1 MSLSVDQLLAESSSD
16 EEGPASSKDGALG
29 DKPEAKKEGACTSR
43 APTLAEALAQADF
56 SEDEDELGPPQQ
68 QRDPEAA
75 ARLGPEGSSRLGTV
89 PSEGRVDDASD
100 GSQAKTGQMVGLDE
114 LLAMDSE
121 TSSEGGKTHETQ
133 PRQLAA
139 TTEDGVA
146 PPERQIA
153 DGTTDVSGQ
162 RDQME
167 EFLEAPFTWSS
178 EHERSLL
185 FAPSAAHGHS
195 ADFNDLGPGEKVTV
209 AQSAA
214 EVRPPQLVEVKPSSE
229 LRRQLAQEIGL
240 PTCVAASSKVVAVG
254 TLRGSVALLDQ
265 RLQDLSPKPQV
276 LTLGEETS
284 AVTAAAFSQ
293 DGGSLL
299 VGHKAGHVVLWDL
312 AAPKIACMV
321 QELHSSAVIS
331 LAFCRPSWQYAL
343 SADAKGCVYFV
354 TFFTGTFG
362 RLDFEKQLLI
372 EQSSNIGVALRVLPL
387 LQVSTQTHPADA
399 RCLVGL
405 CASNATVLLTL
416 HPSAQVVQKMQ
427 YNAKDASWVPDA
439 AWLRRESQEI
449 AEPSQADSA
458 DPQLCVA
465 YGQTIHLMRVMHA
478 ERDGK
483 EEFQVSVVGRFSW
496 GSPLRG
502 LIAFTDS
509 VLAILDASGRLS
521 VVQLPDTAGLSTS
534 PMSLSAVHTEDVTH
548 WSLVFHTSQEGK
560 DIRSHHNALAVFRG
574 RARTLYVC
582 GMKEVWCL
590 QIARWGQHI
599 ESLVSRNDWSAALNV
614 FLGLHRGFLPPLLDF
629 PHQAALRQR
638 AVELRTTQVI
648 QSYLVNTL
656 RPDADRSKVR
666 EICLTAVSV
675 CVQAQLWP
683 VLHKTVFEC
692 FKATGHMHV
701 YCASLE
707 PFILDARIPRAE
719 MDSEVLSS
727 ILQSYTL
734 PLQEEEVEAAKL
746 AKDSQGGPCFV
757 DCDHFPELFPVAR
770 RLQQLVLCVD
780 VAKLD
785 LNLAIRLFTQ
795 HRLWTALVHVYCVLG
810 DYVTPLELLVGE
822 CAQLAKAC
830 TPACA
835 CSEEAP
841 LLQCRLVRKLF
852 FFLHQCF
859 ELRPFPLDSKDV
871 AVPPSAITDL
881 LACIF
886 KVPPDP
892 SQKVPPMF
900 QRLLRLSSLGLFR
913 TLSLLFTSPSGSRAV
928 HQGDWSGQ
936 EDSGLESLFHLIR
949 SSLDAVKE
957 NSPLSAH
964 TQKEYLWFVA
974 RSVPRAKPQ
983 LSVEEVTLVVDHLLS
998 RPLKGRRQRSEAE
1011 QLLIGVLATQD
1022 FDNSQLD
1029 AIIVKAMTDFLGLA
1043 AWLHERRGEFGKAL
1057 DCRLQEPELR
1067 EQIFEYIIT
1076 KLDEVGAPLVE
1087 ATLQRL
1093 QELVD
1098 VDKERCSLMLCEQF
1112 ATADHALVLERLRQF
1127 PQMEMNY
1134 FEALFSR
1141 RFGLADRQAF
1151 FNEHVV
1157 HYIDL
1162 LCQNCPESVL
1172 PFILENEALP
1182 LRECLELC
1190 SRYGVTDASVHLLER
1205 TGDFAGVLQLVLN
1218 DCQDATEKLCVSFAG
1233 QGTDRSAVSKAVK
1246 RLLNGAEGPG
1256 HREAWYEGFPEAQ
1269 KCMKIFQN
1277 AYELTSRNSNIMTEA
1292 QLEELWFG
1300 ILGLTVR
1307 KQESLHGGCIG
1318 GFSERRRLAL
1328 GLALQE
1334 LASKAMSA
1342 VLAYLSLPRC
1352 LKWMCA
1358 EFGQSTLATWKGPLQ
1373 SMLSGLGFQ
1382 QGLLKAATAVAAQD
1396 VMRPFIA
1403 LKVCGSRGALMAPRH
1418 DVGDVRIPLVSP
1430 AKALREHGKGPQ

>member
-1 MSLSVDQLLAESSSD
+1 MASSIETVESIAVGACLVVLIERRIPGPAAAAEIDASVFEADLDQEQTLTGPSTIMDIYKYGDFDDDATLATSLSPAFSPAEVPALEDLEFAPFLD
-16 EEGPASSKDGALG
+16 ECKFDICKVSTINRRISN
-29 DKPEAKKEGACTSR
+29 
-43 APTLAEALAQADF
+43 
-56 SEDEDELGPPQQ
+56 ELEPDAIAVRWGLPVH
-68 QRDPEAA
+68 AA
-75 ARLGPEGSSRLGTV
+75 AKIGGNSYADLPAMCQGKSYSFHQNRPEQHVGPEIL
-89 PSEGRVDDASD
+89 
-100 GSQAKTGQMVGLDE
+100 
-114 LLAMDSE
+114 
-121 TSSEGGKTHETQ
+121 
-133 PRQLAA
+133 
-139 TTEDGVA
+139 
-146 PPERQIA
+146 
-153 DGTTDVSGQ
+153 
-162 RDQME
+162 
-167 EFLEAPFTWSS
+167 
-178 EHERSLL
+178 
-185 FAPSAAHGHS
+185 
-195 ADFNDLGPGEKVTV
+195 
-209 AQSAA
+209 
-214 EVRPPQLVEVKPSSE
+214 
-229 LRRQLAQEIGL
+229 
-240 PTCVAASSKVVAVG
+240 
-254 TLRGSVALLDQ
+254 
-265 RLQDLSPKPQV
+265 
-276 LTLGEETS
+276 
-284 AVTAAAFSQ
+284 
-293 DGGSLL
+293 
-299 VGHKAGHVVLWDL
+299 
-312 AAPKIACMV
+312 
-321 QELHSSAVIS
+321 
-331 LAFCRPSWQYAL
+331 
-343 SADAKGCVYFV
+343 
-354 TFFTGTFG
+354 
-362 RLDFEKQLLI
+362 
-372 EQSSNIGVALRVLPL
+372 
-387 LQVSTQTHPADA
+387 STQ
-399 RCLVGL
+399 
-405 CASNATVLLTL
+405 
-416 HPSAQVVQKMQ
+416 
-427 YNAKDASWVPDA
+427 
-439 AWLRRESQEI
+439 
-449 AEPSQADSA
+449 
-458 DPQLCVA
+458 
-465 YGQTIHLMRVMHA
+465 
-478 ERDGK
+478 
-483 EEFQVSVVGRFSW
+483 
-496 GSPLRG
+496 
-502 LIAFTDS
+502 
-509 VLAILDASGRLS
+509 
-521 VVQLPDTAGLSTS
+521 
-534 PMSLSAVHTEDVTH
+534 
-548 WSLVFHTSQEGK
+548 
-560 DIRSHHNALAVFRG
+560 
-574 RARTLYVC
+574 
-582 GMKEVWCL
+582 
-590 QIARWGQHI
+590 
-599 ESLVSRNDWSAALNV
+599 
-614 FLGLHRGFLPPLLDF
+614 HRGFLPPLLDF

-648 QSYLVNTL
+648 QSFLVNTL

-666 EICLTAVSV
+666 QICLTAVSV

-734 PLQEEEVEAAKL
+734 PLQEEEQEASRLHMHA
-746 AKDSQGGPCFV
+746 GEPCAFV

-785 LNLAIRLFTQ
+785 LNLAIRLFTH
-795 HRLWTALVHVYCVLG
+795 HRLWTALVHVYCALG

-822 CAQLAKAC
+822 CVQLAKAC
-830 TPACA
+830 TPTCA
-835 CSEEAP
+835 FSEEAP

-871 AVPPSAITDL
+871 AVPQSAITDL

-892 SQKVPPMF
+892 SQQVPPMF

-936 EDSGLESLFHLIR
+936 EDGGLASLFHLIR

-983 LSVEEVTLVVDHLLS
+983 LSVEEVAQVVDHLLS
-998 RPLKGRRQRSEAE
+998 WPVKGRRQRSEAE

-1022 FDNSQLD
+1022 FDSSQLD
-1029 AIIVKAMTDFLGLA
+1029 VIIAKAMTDFLGLA

-1112 ATADHALVLERLRQF
+1112 ATADHALVLECLKQF

-1162 LCQNCPESVL
+1162 LCQNCPEAVL

-1205 TGDFAGVLQLVLN
+1205 TGDFASVLQPTPKQSSEASLCIAGAIMFRSVFKSGRTLRAVAAAGAAGATGAAGLALWAPQERKQKSGPLTAPLQCETDAAALGAAVLGGLALGGAGGYLFGKSQAEARTERYEKYWPRKIMMLFGAPGAGKGTQGPKIVETLDVPQLSTGDMLREAVANGTEVGKKAKAIMSSGGLVSDDIVIGIIADRIKEPDCKAGFILDGFPRTLAQAKALDTMLAKSGENVSLILEFAVDPKMLEERICGRWMHKASGRSYHVRSCPPKSMKLGADGKPVPETMKDDITGEALYQRSDDTAEALKTRLDAYKNQTLPILEHYKDKGIVKQVDGGKGITEVWAEVSSLVLN
-1218 DCQDATEKLCVSFAG
+1218 DCRDAMEKLCVSFAG
-1233 QGTDRSAVSKAVK
+1233 QQGADRSAVSKVRSWMRSRETPERELFCDSSKAVK
-1246 RLLNGAEGPG
+1246 RLLNGA
-1256 HREAWYEGFPEAQ
+1256 EAWYEGFPEAQ
-1269 KCMKIFQN
+1269 KCMRIFQN
-1277 AYELTSRNSNIMTEA
+1277 AYELTSRPPHDSIQLGQYPFSRVRNSNIMTEA

-1318 GFSERRRLAL
+1318 GSERGRRLGL

-1334 LASKAMSA
+1334 LASKAMTA

-1358 EFGQSTLATWKGPLQ
+1358 EFGQSTLGTWKGPLQ

-1396 VMRPFIA
+1396 VMRPFIV
-1403 LKVCGSRGALMAPRH
+1403 LKVCGSRGALVAPRRA
-1418 DVGDVRIPLVSP
+1418 GGCRI
-1430 AKALREHGKGPQ
+1430 